1 MRAHWHS
8 YSRMTLLGPSKQNNY
23 SSFTVLSMEKYIF
36 QDLNHC
42 LILEDKVH
50 FLWVHA
56 QKCCLFSIFTMLYGT
71 HLTSSIHDT
80 QLDRMPTTT
89 TLQQRNIK
97 ACTCKQKKK
106 KSYGISDIWTTFL
119 LVPGHCP
126 GMGTLSGCGLTHPL
140 LQNTRGFLPEVVDFD
155 DIFLKIKNK
164 CNTASFSN
172 SISLAIHRIA
182 LKLGRHWDQCWSP
195 KTVSNRLFWF

>member
-1 MRAHWHS
+1 MLFIQYFYNALWHTS
-8 YSRMTLLGPSKQNNY
+8 YILNSWHTAWSNAYYNN
-23 SSFTVLSMEKYIF
+23 FTTEKHKSLHMLF
-36 QDLNHC
+36 QS
-42 LILEDKVH
+42 
-50 FLWVHA
+50 
-56 QKCCLFSIFTMLYGT
+56 CCS
-71 HLTSSIHDT
+71 
-80 QLDRMPTTT
+80 
-89 TLQQRNIK
+89 
-97 ACTCKQKKK
+97 KQKKK